1 MIFWY
6 FWENTYTYT
15 AQKWFSYA
23 VKIMVQWAPKHGSN
37 KIPRKPWLD
46 RRWFFLL
53 ATAIAVGSSKLLYD
67 TLSWPKKKELFSI
80 THAGKPN
87 SYELKEFEEELV
99 DIRDQSEHV
108 RDMKVFV
115 NQYVDSVL
123 DNLWDQYLDVGS
135 KHERKEVK
143 KWLTDRTEAERVAS
157 ACVDYALIYGVPLEY
172 LIAMVQSESHFGT
185 QWRGDTH
192 DNPMNVGNT
201 DDGNNIKFSNTLWVK
216 AWTLNLRSR
225 RHDYFATFPSR
236 DHVELSELVSN
247 RDRRNGYG
255 FMKRTSLRKRYK
267 HTNPYRGKWLT
278 PHGSF
283 MTAREGME
291 RVDNLVEKFLAAKHA
306 YEEKRRVQDATI
318 NPLFTIDAA
327 CCSNRPDRVYYE
339 RTIVFNGKNGL
350 QKKYMFSLFPSKS
363 MTVREIK
370 ELMKTH
376 LKDKDITISIQPAE
390 LFHKDEVPANEI
402 LSIEITTTK

>member
-1 MIFWY
+1 
-6 FWENTYTYT
+6 
-15 AQKWFSYA
+15 
-23 VKIMVQWAPKHGSN
+23 MVQWT
-37 KIPRKPWLD
+37 PRHSANDSPHKKPLLK
-46 RRWFFLL
+46 RRWFL
-53 ATAIAVGSSKLLYD
+53 ALAAAVAAGGSKLLYD
-67 TLSWPKKKELFSI
+67 TLSWPQKKELFSI
-80 THAGKPN
+80 TDAAKPN
-87 SYELKEFEEELV
+87 ATTPNIYELKDLEAEMV

-108 RDMKVFV
+108 SDMKVFV
-115 NQYVDSVL
+115 KQYVDGVL
-123 DNLWDQYLDVGS
+123 DNLWDQYLDVRS

-143 KWLTDRTEAERVAS
+143 KWVTDRTEADKVAS
-157 ACVDYALIYGVPLEY
+157 ACVDYALIYGIPLEY

-201 DDGNNIKFSNTLWVK
+201 DDGSNTKFSNVLWVK

-225 RHDYFATFPSR
+225 RHDYFAAFPSR

-267 HTNPYRGKWLT
+267 HPNPYRWKWLT

-291 RVDNLVEKFLAAKHA
+291 RVDNLVERFLAAKRA
-306 YEEKRRVQDATI
+306 YEEKRVVENAELR
-318 NPLFTIDAA
+318 PLFTVDAA

-339 RTIVFNGKNGL
+339 RTVVFNGKSGP

-363 MTVREIK
+363 MTVHEIK
-370 ELMKTH
+370 ELMNIH
-376 LKDKDITISIQPAE
+376 LKDKDIAISIQPAE
-390 LFHKDEVPANEI
+390 LFRKDEVPANEI
-402 LSIEITTTK
+402 VSIEVVSK